1 LPERFAVVAT
11 AAAAAT
17 NFLAIDAEASGGD
30 NASVVVGYFMFR
42 GEMLAGRRAGRSAL
56 PFSRGNFRNW

>member
-1 LPERFAVVAT
+1 LPERFAVAAT

-30 NASVVVGYFMFR
+30 NASVVVGYFIC
-42 GEMLAGRRAGRSAL
+42 GEMLAERRAGYSAL